1 MELNVAERLVLLNIL
16 PAEGDLITLRVVR
29 KMREDLSFSE
39 GEIAA
44 LELKQEGTLYHWKRE
59 ADVPREIALGP
70 KAREIVR
77 ERLETL
83 NKDKKLTEQ
92 HLTLCDKFEVGK
104 E

>member
-16 PAEGDLITLRVVR
+16 PAEGDLITLRIVQ
-29 KMREDLSFSE
+29 KMRQDLGFTE
-39 GEIAA
+39 EEIAA
-44 LELKQEGTLYHWKRE
+44 LELRQEGTLYHWKRE
-59 ADVPREIALGP
+59 FDVPHEIALGP

-83 NKDKKLTEQ
+83 NKEKKLTEQ
-92 HLTLCDKFEVGK
+92 HLSLCDKFEVGT